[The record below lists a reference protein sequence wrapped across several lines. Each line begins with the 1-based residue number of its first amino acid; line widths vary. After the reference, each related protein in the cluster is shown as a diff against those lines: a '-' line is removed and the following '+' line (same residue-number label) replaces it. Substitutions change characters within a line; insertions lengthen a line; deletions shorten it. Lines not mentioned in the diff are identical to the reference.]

1 MRVPTIQRSAE
12 LQSPVPPVAAPPPA
26 PVSEALVAIRAPLA
40 IQVILGTILTILTLG
55 VYRFWYRTA
64 LRRYYWRNTQL
75 AGDGFEYTGTG
86 RELFV
91 GFLIALAIV
100 LPIYLLVTLVGL
112 FGGRVLG
119 PTLAGFVGAAIMPA
133 VVQILSYRARR
144 YRLTRTRYRG
154 VQFHQSGTG
163 TSYLLR
169 TIWWLLLTVVSLG
182 IAFPFFRAA
191 LERYKIE
198 NTWFG
203 SAQGAF
209 EASAGSLMGAWMT
222 LWVAALVCLVVLF
235 GMPISNTTLADS
247 LGTIYILAA
256 LVSVAFLIALPW
268 LWLRYR
274 VREFRT
280 FTAGTR
286 FGAIGFESNLTT
298 GPVVWIW
305 VRYVFAL
312 VALVVVLGMTVGFG
326 GILPVVDPYAHPA
339 VLLGVLPML
348 LGSAVGFLVGLALI
362 TELVFRR
369 PLWAL
374 RVNSVRV
381 SHLEQLDSV
390 VQRAGLNAT
399 GIGEAFDTGFDV
411 AG

>member
-1 MRVPTIQRSAE
+1 MHIPTIQRASDPPPGLAPASP
-12 LQSPVPPVAAPPPA
+12 QSPVAESLEAVKAPIA
-26 PVSEALVAIRAPLA
+26 G
-40 IQVILGTILTILTLG
+40 QVVVGTLLTMITLG
-55 VYRFWYRTA
+55 IYRFWYKTA
-64 LRRYYWRNTQL
+64 LRRYYWRNTRL

-112 FGGRVLG
+112 FGGQILG
-119 PTLAGFVGAAIMPA
+119 PTLAGIAGALIMPA
-133 VVQILSYRARR
+133 VVQILTYRARR

-154 VQFHQSGTG
+154 VQFHQSGSG
-163 TSYLLR
+163 TAYLLR
-169 TIWWLLLTVVSLG
+169 TVWWLILTVFTLG
-182 IAFPFFRAA
+182 IAFPFFRQA

-203 SAQGAF
+203 SAQGSF
-209 EASAGSLMGAWMT
+209 DSAAGPLMGAWMT
-222 LWVAALVCLVVLF
+222 FWVAGLVSIVVL
-235 GMPISNTTLADS
+235 GGLPAMGYGGGTGLLIAISIAS
-247 LGTIYILAA
+247 LLFIAA
-256 LVSVAFLIALPW
+256 LPF

-274 VREFRT
+274 VHEFRT

-286 FGAIGFESNLTT
+286 FGTIGFSSNLVT
-298 GPVVWIW
+298 GSVVWIW
-305 VRYVFAL
+305 IRYFLSLFAL
-312 VALVVVLGMTVGFG
+312 LAICAIAFFGVWGFPTLDLDADPGTFVGAAPPFVVM
-326 GILPVVDPYAHPA
+326 AA
-339 VLLGVLPML
+339 
-348 LGSAVGFLVGLALI
+348 GFLVGLALM

-374 RVNSVRV
+374 RIRSVSV
-381 SHLEQLDSV
+381 SHLEALDDV

>member
-1 MRVPTIQRSAE
+1 MHIPTIQRASDPPPGLPPARPE
-12 LQSPVPPVAAPPPA
+12 NPVAE
-26 PVSEALVAIRAPLA
+26 SLEAVKSPMAG
-40 IQVILGTILTILTLG
+40 QVVVGTLLTMITLG
-55 VYRFWYRTA
+55 IYRFWYKTA
-64 LRRYYWRNTQL
+64 LRRYYWRNTRL

-112 FGGRVLG
+112 FGGQILG
-119 PTLAGFVGAAIMPA
+119 PTLAGIAGALIMPA
-133 VVQILSYRARR
+133 VVQILTYRARR

-154 VQFHQSGTG
+154 VQFHQSGSG
-163 TSYLLR
+163 TAYLLR
-169 TIWWLLLTVVSLG
+169 TVWWLLLTVFTLG
-182 IAFPFFRAA
+182 IAFPFFRQA

-203 SAQGAF
+203 SAQGSF
-209 EASAGSLMGAWMT
+209 ASAAGPLMGAWMT
-222 LWVAALVCLVVLF
+222 FWVAGLVSVVVLGGLPVLGF
-235 GMPISNTTLADS
+235 GGGTGLLIATSIAS
-247 LGTIYILAA
+247 LLFLAA
-256 LVSVAFLIALPW
+256 LPF

-274 VREFRT
+274 VHEFRT

-286 FGAIGFESNLTT
+286 FGAIGFSSNLVT
-298 GPVVWIW
+298 GSVVWIW
-305 VRYVFAL
+305 IRYFLALFAL
-312 VALVVVLGMTVGFG
+312 LAVMAITVFSFWGLPALDLDADPTAFVGMAPPFVVMAG
-326 GILPVVDPYAHPA
+326 
-339 VLLGVLPML
+339 GVLI
-348 LGSAVGFLVGLALI
+348 GLALL

-374 RVNSVRV
+374 RIRSVSV
-381 SHLEQLDSV
+381 SHLETLDEV
-390 VQRAGLNAT
+390 VQKAGLNAT